1 MSSNNVFKGASQEN
15 EAVAM
20 SERTSET
27 EIHLLRTMFLIRAFD
42 SNLPVLYNRGLIQ
55 GSSHSAIGQE
65 AVAAGACL
73 ALRPDDYVTSTHRGH
88 GHAIAKGADLWRMT
102 AELLGRST
110 GICRGKG
117 GSMHIADF
125 GIRMLG
131 ANGIVGGTFGI
142 ATGAALSVQ
151 LHGRDDVVLSFFGEG
166 ALNQGSFLECAN
178 MAKIWNLPVIFL
190 CENNHFAMSARPE
203 DMLAVR
209 SIPDRARAFGI
220 DGIEI
225 DGMDADA
232 VFDAV
237 AHAAAAARRGDGPQF
252 IVAECYRFE
261 GHFSGDAMGY
271 RDSAESDLWKRR
283 DPLLVLGS
291 RLTDSG
297 VITPADLDAM
307 AADAAEQ
314 VQEALDR
321 ASNDPFP
328 EPSQAREDLYA

>member
-1 MSSNNVFKGASQEN
+1 MTAIIGHSQASQRDEGR
-15 EAVAM
+15 AM
-20 SERTSET
+20 PERTSET
-27 EIHLLRTMFLIRAFD
+27 EIKLLRTMLLIRAFD

-55 GSSHSAIGQE
+55 GSSHAAIGQE

-73 ALRPDDYVTSTHRGH
+73 ALRPGDYVTSTHRGH
-88 GHAIAKGADLWRMT
+88 GHAIAKGADLYRMT

-131 ANGIVGGTFGI
+131 ANGIVGGNFGI
-142 ATGAALSVQ
+142 ATGAALSIQ
-151 LHGRDDVVLSFFGEG
+151 LRGLDDVVLSFFGEG

-203 DMLAVR
+203 DMLAVS

-220 DGIEI
+220 DGVEI
-225 DGMDADA
+225 DGMDAD
-232 VFDAV
+232 VVYDAV
-237 AHAAAAARRGDGPQF
+237 SAAAAAARGGAGPQF
-252 IVAECYRFE
+252 ISAECYRFE

-271 RDSAESDLWKRR
+271 RDSVESELWKQR
-283 DPLLVLGS
+283 DPLLILGT
-291 RLTDSG
+291 RLVEHG
-297 VITPADLDAM
+297 LL
-307 AADAAEQ
+307 AAEEIDALTVEAGEL
-314 VQEALDR
+314 VQQALEM
-321 ASNDPFP
+321 ATKDPFP
-328 EPSQAREDLYA
+328 EPAQAREDLYA